1 MTNSFPRT
9 SFFTCRKACWI
20 RYKNER
26 IFPRIGRCQYLRKT
40 QSTIYVVPM
49 TNGQWHT
56 KTMIARQELIWITN
70 DSEQIESR
78 LACHLKAQILLFNLF
93 VWQRNKNRLNFF
105 KGQLIYGRWI
115 HERDNNQKMRFVSRS
130 RDFNTVLSI
139 QTVRLNS
146 CYELLWVVKLIVTI
160 FK

>member
-1 MTNSFPRT
+1 MSQNHSVTRKYILQYLYLWIMMNYTFDCETKLTQKSYTFLSHIYSTHIQAHKTPVKDFFCFIFRILNIRMTNSFPRT

-20 RYKNER
+20 RYKNEW

-78 LACHLKAQILLFNLF
+78 LACHL
-93 VWQRNKNRLNFF
+93 
-105 KGQLIYGRWI
+105 
-115 HERDNNQKMRFVSRS
+115 
-130 RDFNTVLSI
+130 
-139 QTVRLNS
+139 
-146 CYELLWVVKLIVTI
+146 
-160 FK
+160 